1 MDGKFIHKFKGVK
14 SETQDIIRSIRK
26 KDEKFR
32 GRIRKVKR
40 KIKKE

>member
-26 KDEKFR
+26 RDEDSGGESEK
-32 GRIRKVKR
+32 
-40 KIKKE
+40 